1 MAKQERFIAAIR
13 KEFGCSYMEARRIL
27 AGTNKA
33 IRETL
38 LSGDRVLLLH
48 LGVLIPS
55 LRKSR
60 LSRNVFSGRIEKL
73 PEKKTVVLKLT
84 PDFLRD
90 LNSGT

>member
-27 AGTNKA
+27 AGN
-33 IRETL
+33 
-38 LSGDRVLLLH
+38 RVLLLH